1 MKNSV
6 FNIFRRTEIKFTEN
20 KGSTRKRRR
29 ISGAVS
35 YSERQ
40 YRYADSIKSGARN
53 TDSKADTA
61 KEEFHFPKLKGFH
74 FPTVPKKRLA
84 FVAAVAVVAVA
95 VPVLFAAAANSNGV
109 AKIAEISL
117 KPTASA
123 TPIKDDTSDLFTG
136 VKEEPLEPA
145 TDGVL
150 TSDLTESAPQGEAPA
165 AGASTNTVAPV
176 VDPAA
181 TTDPNAAAPTTSAD
195 PNAAAS
201 PDPNAAQF
209 AAQAQPAPSES
220 IYQTYTEG
228 MEDPFISM
236 IQQRLMDLDYME
248 PDETTYKFG
257 PITAEAIGYF
267 QRKNGLPVDNIAGPA
282 TQEKLFS
289 NEALYYTV
297 SEGASGLD
305 VESIQE
311 RLEELGY
318 NVSATGY
325 FGTETTAAV
334 KSFQSRNDLTDDGN
348 VGSGTREVLY
358 SSDAKAAPK
367 GKKTSSGSSSNKG
380 PDSDPIPA
388 ANPGSV
394 EAFIAAAE
402 AQLGDPY
409 VRGGKGPDSFDCSG
423 LVYYALKASGNGIGY
438 MTSGGWASSGYA
450 RIDSMSDLQRGDV
463 ICVSGH
469 VAIYLGGGQVVHAS
483 SSNGAVVYGNI
494 GSSYWSN
501 NWICGRRPL

>member
-1 MKNSV
+1 MKKSV
-6 FNIFRRTEIKFTEN
+6 FNIFGRTGSKSTEKSSRSGN
-20 KGSTRKRRR
+20 RRR
-29 ISGAVS
+29 ISSAAS

-40 YRYADSIKSGARN
+40 YRYTDMSKTVTRN
-53 TDSKADTA
+53 SEQNNDTA
-61 KEEFHFPKLKGFH
+61 KEGMHFPKIKGFH
-74 FPTVPKKRLA
+74 FPTVQKRKFALVIA
-84 FVAAVAVVAVA
+84 IAIVAVA
-95 VPVLFAAAANSNGV
+95 VPVIFAAAANSGGV
-109 AKIAEISL
+109 AKIAEIDVQ
-117 KPTASA
+117 PTSSA
-123 TPIKDDTSDLFTG
+123 AVQDDTSDLFTG
-136 VKEEPLEPA
+136 VKQETLDA
-145 TDGVL
+145 TTDGEL
-150 TSDLTESAPQGEAPA
+150 TSDLTESSSQGEVPA
-165 AGASTNTVAPV
+165 AGGTNAVTG
-176 VDPAA
+176 D
-181 TTDPNAAAPTTSAD
+181 NAAATAAPNAVAELNAVAD
-195 PNAAAS
+195 PNAAALTAE
-201 PDPNAAQF
+201 PQ
-209 AAQAQPAPSES
+209 PSES
-220 IYQTYTEG
+220 IFQTYTEG
-228 MEDPFISM
+228 MEDPFVSM

-267 QRKNGLPVDNIAGPA
+267 QRKNGLPVDNIAGPG
-282 TQEKLFS
+282 TQEVLFS

-297 SEGASGLD
+297 SEGANGLD

-318 NVSATGY
+318 NVSVTGY

-334 KSFQSRNDLTDDGN
+334 EAFQSRNDLTDDGN

-358 SSDAKAAPK
+358 SSDAKAAPE
-367 GKKTSSGSSSNKG
+367 GKKSSSSGSSHNSG
-380 PDSDPIPA
+380 SDSDNIPA

-394 EAFIAAAE
+394 EAFISAAL

-423 LVYYALKASGNGIGY
+423 LVYYALNASGNSIGY

-450 RIDSMSDLQRGDV
+450 RIDNMSDLQRGDV

-469 VAIYLGGGQVVHAS
+469 VAIYLGGGDVVHAS

-494 GSSYWSN
+494 GSSYWSS